1 MLTNIPINDKI
12 KSKIISGRYVMI
24 YTNFREID
32 KAGRIVISK
41 DIRKHLNINPGD
53 ILHIEADDEKII
65 IKKAESKCV
74 FCNSLDNLVE
84 FKKKYVCR
92 ACLDQLNN

>member
-1 MLTNIPINDKI
+1 
-12 KSKIISGRYVMI
+12 MI

-53 ILHIEADDEKII
+53 MLHIESDDNCIT
-65 IKKAESKCV
+65 IKKAENKCV
-74 FCNSLDNLVE
+74 FCNTVYDLVE
-84 FKKKYVCR
+84 FEGKHVCKYCIN
-92 ACLDQLNN
+92 QLKG